1 MLLLPKAA
9 VDRNAH
15 AEAGRA
21 SLLGYF
27 DWEQLGELGLTSP
40 QRESLIKEGARCGDF
55 LLFHHSGESF
65 ASTYSAAWWQLVVHK
80 IGEGGFGKVF
90 AATHKITGIMRAV
103 KRLRKVPG
111 RQELHKNELNAL
123 LGLDHP
129 HIVKLLEYYDEE
141 EHSGVLW
148 GKSTRAVDY
157 KDSAGVI
164 SRSLYY
170 VQWRP
175 QTQMVLRVRRV
186 TSFWLRVLS
195 VVWVVQPLDRLG

>member
-15 AEAGRA
+15 AVAGRA

-27 DWEQLGELGLTSP
+27 DWEQLGELGFTSP
-40 QRESLIKEGARCGDF
+40 ERESLIKEGARCGDF

-65 ASTYSAAWWQLVVHK
+65 ASTYSVVHK

-90 AATHKITGIMRAV
+90 AATHRITGIMRAV

-141 EHSGVLW
+141 VPDRKVEPTGSLSGVAAHAQ
-148 GKSTRAVDY
+148 GIA
-157 KDSAGVI
+157 
-164 SRSLYY
+164 
-170 VQWRP
+170 
-175 QTQMVLRVRRV
+175 
-186 TSFWLRVLS
+186 VLS
-195 VVWVVQPLDRLG
+195 RPVQRAL